1 MARRSAVPEDVE
13 QACDD
18 IRMALMRLDHH
29 GADVKSEALVKAAAD
44 SFAAWAARS
53 SVLYELGKLEA
64 AEEASARAISLATKF
79 FGGQLP
85 RRLHWDDR
93 EERHVIRAMHGK
105 SLVAYR
111 RGNFEEAEQSLNDE
125 LRLNPTDEQGAK
137 YLLRDVKARRPWK
150 ALGKPKDV

>member
-1 MARRSAVPEDVE
+1 MPPGRAVPEDVE

-29 GADVKSEALVKAAAD
+29 GADVKSQALVEAAAD

-64 AEEASARAISLATKF
+64 AKEASGRAVTLAMRF

-85 RRLHWDDR
+85 RRLRWGNRD
-93 EERHVIRAMHGK
+93 ERHVIRAIHGR

-111 RGNFEEAEQSLNDE
+111 QGNFEEAEQSLNEE
-125 LRLNPTDEQGAK
+125 LRLNPADEQGAK

-150 ALGKPKDV
+150 ALSKPKAV